1 MKISKMANI
10 GLIFGILLILGFS
23 IVPVSAADDTSW
35 FTPAPLEDVMA
46 WFKSQSQ
53 NVWIVPGVP
62 ADSSL
67 SVPETTPS
75 YTPSDDTAWYIPAPA
90 DQAIAWGQRI
100 SAQTTFPSTLSQAD
114 RISLFKRYNTNGYVP
129 TFPVVTVTSVPATL
143 PAYPSNY
150 QAITMPATPYYLP
163 STMPTAFPTQVPVT
177 VPPTPYYIPSKA
189 FPTLSPTGVAVPGQN
204 TGISLS
210 ELNLQGKYVRI
221 TNSGTTPVV
230 MTGWKITDSQGNALT
245 FIDFPLGGGTTFTYV
260 LNPYST
266 LTVYFGKEGMVS
278 PSELYYPYGADFWNP
293 AGDTASLYNS
303 QGQLVGRISA

>member
-1 MKISKMANI
+1 MKMSKMANI
-10 GLIFGILLILGFS
+10 GLIFGIFLIIGFS

-62 ADSSL
+62 ADNSVT
-67 SVPETTPS
+67 VPETTPS
-75 YTPSDDTAWYIPAPA
+75 YTPSDDTAWYIPAPP

-100 SAQTTFPSTLSQAD
+100 SAQTTYPSTLSQAD
-114 RISLFKRYNTNGYVP
+114 RIMLFKRYNTNGYVP

-150 QAITMPATPYYLP
+150 QPITMPATPYYMP
-163 STMPTAFPTQVPVT
+163 STMPTAFPTQVPIT
-177 VPPTPYYIPSKA
+177 LPPTPYYIPSKA
-189 FPTLSPTGVAVPGQN
+189 FPTLSPTGVTVPGQN

-230 MTGWKITDSQGNALT
+230 MTGWKITNSQGNALT

-266 LTVYFGKEGMVS
+266 LTVYFGKARNG
-278 PSELYYPYGADFWNP
+278 L
-293 AGDTASLYNS
+293 
-303 QGQLVGRISA
+303 GQRALLSVRR

>member
-1 MKISKMANI
+1 MKISRMANI

-23 IVPVSAADDTSW
+23 IVPVSAADDTAW

-53 NVWIVPGVP
+53 NVWIVPGMP

-67 SVPETTPS
+67 TIPETTPS

-90 DQAIAWGQRI
+90 DQTIAWGQRI

-114 RISLFKRYNTNGYVP
+114 RIRLFKRYNTNGYAP

-163 STMPTAFPTQVPVT
+163 STMPTAFPTQVPVIRT
-177 VPPTPYYIPSKA
+177 AYALLHTLKSIPNPFA
-189 FPTLSPTGVAVPGQN
+189 HRRCGTWPEYRDIP
-204 TGISLS
+204 
-210 ELNLQGKYVRI
+210 VR
-221 TNSGTTPVV
+221 TEPSGEVREDHKFGNNSGGHDRVEDNEQPGKCPYLYRLPPWRWNNVHLRAQPV
-230 MTGWKITDSQGNALT
+230 
-245 FIDFPLGGGTTFTYV
+245 F
-260 LNPYST
+260 NPDR
-266 LTVYFGKEGMVS
+266 LLRK
-278 PSELYYPYGADFWNP
+278 
-293 AGDTASLYNS
+293 
-303 QGQLVGRISA
+303 GRDGFAR